1 MNPDPQCDSGEP
13 CPHCGAEIKDNRS
26 RAARHAEPGAGS
38 GSTLAAA
45 EAGGYKSVG
54 VELDPAYLE
63 VAKTAIPALARF
75 EPPGVNEAQLA
86 LLEDMQSWNWAE
98 MGAHV
103 PDGDD
108 HG

>member
-1 MNPDPQCDSGEP
+1 M
-13 CPHCGAEIKDNRS
+13 ITDNDGVPLTDTGTLHLDFAALDMQRELLALEAGWPTHPEFALDALE
-26 RAARHAEPGAGS
+26 RLYARHGTDAGS
-38 GSTLAAA
+38 LP
-45 EAGGYKSVG
+45 
-54 VELDPAYLE
+54 L
-63 VAKTAIPALARF
+63 
-75 EPPGVNEAQLA
+75 NEAQLA